1 MKIKQVPQ
9 DHISTYADNSKA
21 IYATDD
27 NGEYSV
33 VASTGWDVEE
43 EATKQALNELER
55 QATEAY
61 EAVEAGNQSPLYYH
75 MYAQR
80 MDVVVLAQSV
90 GMFQW
95 RVKRHLKPTVFASLS
110 KSILVRY
117 CDALGLDLITINQ
130 LPSKT
135 SLTQHTEK
143 KEF

>member
-21 IYATDD
+21 IYATDE

-43 EATKQALNELER
+43 EVTKQALNELER
-55 QATEAY
+55 QAAEAY
-61 EAVEAGNQSPLYYH
+61 EAVEAGEQSPLYYH

-80 MDVVVLAQSV
+80 MDVMVLAQSV

-95 RVKRHLKPTVFASLS
+95 RVKRHLKPAIFSSLS
-110 KSILVRY
+110 EAILARY
-117 CDALGLDLITINQ
+117 CDALGMELEKIKQ

-135 SLTQHTEK
+135 TLTQHTEI
-143 KEF
+143 KES

>member
-33 VASTGWDVEE
+33 VASTGWNVEE

-61 EAVEAGNQSPLYYH
+61 KAVEAGEQSPLYYH

-80 MDVVVLAQSV
+80 MDVMLLAQSV

-95 RVKRHLKPTVFASLS
+95 RVKRHLKPAVFASLS
-110 KSILVRY
+110 DVILARY
-117 CDALGLDLITINQ
+117 CDALGIEFRTIKQ
-130 LPSKT
+130 LPNKI
-135 SLTQHTEK
+135 SLTQHTEI